1 MPPLFCAYV
10 FFPMAAYPQVIGAG
24 VDLGRP
30 KHIVIVGGS
39 LGGLF
44 TGVALKQHGFDT
56 TILERNPTNLL
67 ENQGAGIVA
76 GGDTLAFFDRYDR
89 CKRPVAVESQK
100 RVYLDK
106 SGQIVHEEVMKQ
118 TMTSWDLCYYMLRA
132 NYDHQES
139 GYCQAAGPQP
149 GDGKIDYRYG
159 CIVTDFKKEGET
171 VTVFY
176 TNAQGENQSIK
187 CDFLVGAD
195 GPSSTIRK
203 ILCPD
208 VERKYA
214 GYCVIRGTV
223 PEEEA
228 SDQAKEVFVER
239 FTFFHAPGIRNLTY
253 TIPGINGAMEKGKR
267 LLNFVW
273 YTNFSEGSEELE
285 LVMTDKSAKRKRIT
299 IPPGT
304 MTDEAW
310 EMVKKRGRDRLP
322 PQMSEM
328 VEKTKQPFVQC
339 ITDVITP
346 TNSFMDG
353 KVVLIG
359 DALAGF
365 RPHTVASTGQA
376 AFDVLML
383 VECLK
388 TGDHKEFARRT
399 VEFARLIQHRGM
411 YIGNRGQFESLPLK
425 EYIEDRNMMSIL
437 REDLDF
443 PAWTQV

>member
-1 MPPLFCAYV
+1 ME
-10 FFPMAAYPQVIGAG
+10 QQTKHVI
-24 VDLGRP
+24 
-30 KHIVIVGGS
+30 IVGGS

-44 TGVALKQHGFDT
+44 AGVALKQEGFDT

-76 GGDTLAFFDRYDR
+76 GGDTLAFFERYDR
-89 CKRPVAVESQK
+89 CKRAVVVASQK
-100 RVYLDK
+100 RMYLDK
-106 SGQIVHEEVMKQ
+106 SGDVVHEEVMKQ

-132 NYDHQES
+132 NYDHQQS
-139 GYCQAAGPQP
+139 DYCKAPSPQP

-159 CIVTDFKKEGET
+159 CT
-171 VTVFY
+171 VTGFVY
-176 TNAQGENQSIK
+176 EGDKVRVSYDKAGGGKESVVG
-187 CDFLVGAD
+187 DMLVGAD

-203 ILCPD
+203 ILYPD
-208 VERKYA
+208 IERRYV

-228 SDQAKEVFVER
+228 SEEAKAAFVER
-239 FTFFHAPGIRNLTY
+239 FTFFHAPGIQNLTY
-253 TIPGINGAMEKGKR
+253 TIPGTNGAMEEGKR

-273 YTNFSEGSEELE
+273 YTNFPEGEQELE
-285 LVMTDKSAKRKRIT
+285 EVMTDKDGKRRRLT
-299 IPPGT
+299 IPPGQ
-304 MTDEAW
+304 MRDEAW

-328 VEKTKQPFVQC
+328 VEKTRNPFVQC

-346 TNSFMDG
+346 KNSFDHG

-365 RPHTVASTGQA
+365 RPHTVASTSQA

-383 VECLK
+383 IYYLK
-388 TGDHKEFARRT
+388 TGNHAEFVRRT
-399 VEFARLIQHRGM
+399 MEYARLIQHRGV
-411 YIGNRGQFESLPLK
+411 YIGNRSQFESLQLK
-425 EYIEDRNMMSIL
+425 DYIEDRNMMSIV
-437 REDLDF
+437 REDLEF
-443 PAWTQV
+443 PEWTQVRV

>member
-1 MPPLFCAYV
+1 
-10 FFPMAAYPQVIGAG
+10 MAAYPQVIGVG

-239 FTFFHAPGIRNLTY
+239 FTFFHAPGIQNLTY

-273 YTNFSEGSEELE
+273 YTNFPEGSEELE

-388 TGDHKEFARRT
+388 TGDHKEFVRRT